1 METDYLRHIVSVYES
16 NKNRGEIEEILFIS
30 KILYYNK
37 SYKNN
42 FSKTITAH
50 MKNDCNMYIHP
61 TQARGLTPREAAR
74 IQSFPDDYILAGT
87 KKDKIMQI
95 GNAVACR
102 FAYHLGL
109 YISDKDFGVH
119 VKNL

>member
-42 FSKTITAH
+42 YLRAK
-50 MKNDCNMYIHP
+50 
-61 TQARGLTPREAAR
+61 
-74 IQSFPDDYILAGT
+74 
-87 KKDKIMQI
+87 
-95 GNAVACR
+95 
-102 FAYHLGL
+102 
-109 YISDKDFGVH
+109 
-119 VKNL
+119 KNLLTSYKI